1 MKPGVHLN
9 QLSLRLRLEMQ
20 IKRFQLFRE
29 VTGFGS
35 VFFLT
40 SFVAIH
46 GCRALLLIGCARSSG
61 VDRGK
66 DGDVPGLV
74 TWANRNAYTAHT
86 TQFASQNEVPC
97 GWSSGVGMHGDLLHT
112 GKDSGPGPKG
122 DSKKGRGPAG
132 ITSMP
137 EMC

>member
-1 MKPGVHLN
+1 MTSLTVCEAWGASQPVESQAATGDAN
-9 QLSLRLRLEMQ
+9 QAFPVISRGNW
-20 IKRFQLFRE
+20 IWKC
-29 VTGFGS
+29 G
-35 VFFLT
+35 FLT

-66 DGDVPGLV
+66 DGNVPGLV

-97 GWSSGVGMHGDLLHT
+97 GWSSGVGMHGDLLHR

-122 DSKKGRGPAG
+122 DPRKAGAQPA
-132 ITSMP
+132 
-137 EMC
+137 